1 MSNNS
6 SKDPI
11 RCKTILVGDSGVGKT
26 SIIGRYIDKFNEK
39 EKSTIG
45 ASFTNKIDTINDQQI
60 LFELWDTAGQ
70 ERFRSLNS
78 IFYQDAYICIMVYDI
93 TNKQSFQSLKDYWYN
108 SVKDNGTEGIIFH
121 IAGNK
126 IDLFEEEE
134 VDRNEIKAYCKSI
147 DAEFNF
153 ISALENTYID
163 DLFRKVGLK
172 FLNSDIYKN
181 LKDNKKNKKPEKFS
195 LDKDSDNNENDNNNG
210 DTTKKKRKKKCC

>member
-1 MSNNS
+1 MSDNS
-6 SKDPI
+6 EKDAI
-11 RCKTILVGDSGVGKT
+11 RCKTIIVGDSGVGKT
-26 SIIGRYIDKFNEK
+26 SIIGRYINKFNEK

-45 ASFTNKIDTINDQQI
+45 ASFTNKIDTINGKQI
-60 LFELWDTAGQ
+60 LFEIWDTAGQ

-134 VDRNEIKAYCKSI
+134 VDRNEIKEYCKSI

-172 FLNSDIYKN
+172 FLKSDIYKN

>member
-1 MSNNS
+1 MSDNS
-6 SKDPI
+6 EAI
-11 RCKTILVGDSGVGKT
+11 RCKTIIVGDSGVGKT
-26 SIIGRYIDKFNEK
+26 SIIGRYINKFNEK

-45 ASFTNKIDTINDQQI
+45 ASFTNKIDTINGKQI
-60 LFELWDTAGQ
+60 LFEIWDTAGQ

-93 TNKQSFQSLKDYWYN
+93 TNKQSFRSLKDYWYN

-134 VDRNEIKAYCKSI
+134 VDRNEIKEYCKSI

-172 FLNSDIYKN
+172 FLKSDIYKN

>member
-26 SIIGRYIDKFNEK
+26 SIIGRYIDKFSEK

-78 IFYQDAYICIMVYDI
+78 IFYQDASICIMVYDI
-93 TNKQSFQSLKDYWYN
+93 TNKNSFQSLKDYWYD
-108 SVKDNGTEGIIFH
+108 SVKENGNEGIIFH

-126 IDLFEEEE
+126 IDLFENEE
-134 VDRNEIKAYCKSI
+134 VKKNDIKEYCKSI
-147 DAEFNF
+147 GAEYSF
-153 ISALENTYID
+153 ISALENNFID
-163 DLFRKVGLK
+163 DLFKKVGEK
-172 FLNSDIYKN
+172 FLNSKLNNNIE
-181 LKDNKKNKKPEKFS
+181 DNKNKDPEKFS
-195 LDKDSDNNENDNNNG
+195 LDGDNDNENNNNG
-210 DTTKKKRKKKCC
+210 NNQKNKKKKCC